1 MASNASPKASL
12 AASPTVKLSPNAM
25 EPVKT
30 SFADL
35 KKGRQAGRKTFTTTL
50 PVPPSEAPLVS
61 PSALTLGKASI
72 TDLTP
77 ATSGSADIPLPL
89 LDPTIPGSAL
99 ALISSLRTRSAQA
112 TWPIIAD
119 LAKRPE
125 SIGKMLDNI
134 LEPDQ
139 LALILV
145 RLQET
150 LDLDVGTKEER
161 MAGVKA
167 FVNGLRRTNRWSMT
181 VIMLSNKE
189 RQMGQDIWGS
199 VGGTG
204 DWTKTA

>member
-1 MASNASPKASL
+1 
-12 AASPTVKLSPNAM
+12 M

-50 PVPPSEAPLVS
+50 PVPPSEVSLVS
-61 PSALTLGKASI
+61 PSTLTLEKASI
-72 TDLTP
+72 TDPTP
-77 ATSGSADIPLPL
+77 ATTSGPVDIPLPL

-99 ALISSLRTRSAQA
+99 AFISSIRTRSAQA

-150 LDLDVGTKEER
+150 LDLDGGTKEER
-161 MAGVKA
+161 MAGVRA
-167 FVNGLRRTNRWSMT
+167 FVTGLRRTNRWSMT
-181 VIMLSNKE
+181 VIMLSSKE
-189 RQMGQDIWGS
+189 RQMGQDIWES